1 MGKAYQTLARM
12 TARIL
17 PVGLRKAMLSY
28 MQDRAIVTT
37 PTGFVNQKKR
47 GQDTWSSTDSTT
59 LQEIE
64 TLRKRN
70 PLVFRMVDFYDKITM
85 GTGVTITCDD
95 EAVLVPAMQFWKL
108 NDGQNFQHQ
117 AAVELAATGN
127 VYVWVPPIDKQL
139 NAKDDYATVPK
150 LVLIPSCQIDRIA
163 TKDGRVSYYRWI
175 WEEAQ
180 YPEPTTEIKTGTS
193 SMAITTVTKYRD
205 ILAEE
210 MLHVALNRGAG
221 ELRGTSMIAPAV
233 PWVKTYSRALETS
246 WAVAV
251 ARAMFL
257 WHVKLENATD
267 KTVADF
273 LTMLENQLVYRTD
286 PEGNSYLT
294 AATGQ
299 FLVTKK
305 GDEIEAMSSDLRG
318 GTIDPELRR
327 LFLMGII
334 SSGLPEFM
342 MSDGDYSNLASSLS
356 QSNPFFRLMESFQN
370 TMVEQVIRGTFRL
383 AFDQYA
389 AAGVNIPLLEGAD
402 HPSDALNISAPKIL
416 SDDIE
421 KMIPPLVQAVNADM
435 LSREDSAELLGRK
448 WEDIAQRIQQE
459 RTQGFTKAVP
469 AAFPP
474 AVPPGLFGA
483 QRAMLAALK
492 EEGLPTDDLSA
503 SGRARLTKMLLDY
516 KKALLASGGNKAAM
530 IKAYREFKDR
540 AFAELRKAMD
550 EAQIMGKE
558 SIGA

>member
-1 MGKAYQTLARM
+1 MAKAYQTLARL
-12 TARIL
+12 TAVL
-17 PVGLRKAMLSY
+17 PAGLQKALLSY
-28 MQDRAIVTT
+28 MQDRAITT
-37 PTGFVNQKKR
+37 SPIGFVSSKKR
-47 GQDTWSSTDSTT
+47 GQDTWSTADSMT

-85 GTGVTITCDD
+85 GTGVTITCED

-108 NDGQNFQHQ
+108 NDGRNFQHQ
-117 AAVELAATGN
+117 AAVELAGTGN
-127 VYVWVPPIDKQL
+127 AYVWVPPIDV
-139 NAKDDYATVPK
+139 NDDGLATVPK
-150 LVLIPSCQIDRIA
+150 MVLIPSCQIERIA
-163 TKDGRVSYYRWI
+163 TKDGKVWYYRWT
-175 WEEAQ
+175 WEELT
-180 YPEPTTEIKTGTS
+180 YPDPKEDVQTGTS
-193 SMAITTVTKYRD
+193 SISTTQVTKYRD
-205 ILAEE
+205 IPAEQ
-210 MLHVALNRGAG
+210 MNHVALNRGAG
-221 ELRGTSMIAPAV
+221 ELRGVSMIAPSV
-233 PWVKTYSRALETS
+233 PWIKTYSRALETS

-267 KTVADF
+267 KTIADF

-305 GDEIEAMSSDLRG
+305 GDEIEGMSSDLRG

-370 TMVEQVIRGTFRL
+370 TMLDQVIRGTLRL

-389 AAGVNIPLLEGAD
+389 KVGINIPLLEGAE
-402 HPSDALNISAPKIL
+402 HPSDALNIALPKIL

-421 KMIPPLVQAVNADM
+421 SMIPPLVQAVNADI

-448 WEDIAQRIQQE
+448 WEDIAARIAAE
-459 RTQGFTKAVP
+459 RAQGFVKAVP
-469 AAFPP
+469 PAFPP
-474 AVPPGLFGA
+474 ATVPPGLFGA
-483 QRAMLAALK
+483 QKAILAALK
-492 EEGLPTDDLSA
+492 DEGLPTDDLSTSA
-503 SGRARLTKMLLDY
+503 RARLTKMLSDY
-516 KKALLASGGNKAAM
+516 KKALLASNGDKAAM
-530 IKAYREFKDR
+530 VTAYREFKTR
-540 AFAELRKAMD
+540 AFADLQELMQTAN
-550 EAQIMGKE
+550 AVGKE
-558 SIGA
+558 SVGAAS

>member
-1 MGKAYQTLARM
+1 VSPKKPGLQKA
-12 TARIL
+12 
-17 PVGLRKAMLSY
+17 VLSY
-28 MQDRAIVTT
+28 TQDQAITTT
-37 PTGFVNQKKR
+37 PIGFVSPKKR
-47 GQDTWSSTDSTT
+47 GQDTWSTADSTT

-85 GTGVTITCDD
+85 GTGVTITCED

-108 NDGQNFQHQ
+108 NDGKNFQHQ
-117 AAVELAATGN
+117 AAVELAGTGN
-127 VYVWVPPIDKQL
+127 AYVWVPPIDKEM
-139 NAKDDYATVPK
+139 NAKDDFATVPK
-150 LVLIPSCQIDRIA
+150 MVLIPSCQIERIA
-163 TKDGRVSYYRWI
+163 TKDGKVWYYRWT
-175 WEEAQ
+175 WEELK
-180 YPEPTTEIKTGTS
+180 YPDPTTEVKEGTS
-193 SMAITTVTKYRD
+193 TITIRQLTKYRD
-205 ILAEE
+205 IPAEQ
-210 MLHVALNRGAG
+210 MNHVALNRGAG
-221 ELRGTSMIAPAV
+221 ELRGVSMIAPSV

-286 PEGNSYLT
+286 PEGNQYLT

-370 TMVEQVIRGTFRL
+370 TMVDQVIRGTFRL

-389 AAGVNIPLLEGAD
+389 VAGINIPLLED
-402 HPSDALNISAPKIL
+402 SEHPVDALNISAPKIL
-416 SDDIE
+416 TDDIE
-421 KMIPPLVQAVNADM
+421 SMIPPLVQAVNADL

-448 WEDIAQRIQQE
+448 WEDIAARIAAE
-459 RTQGFTKAVP
+459 RAQGFAKAVP
-469 AAFPP
+469 PAFPP
-474 AVPPGLFGA
+474 ATVSPGLFGA
-483 QRAMLAALK
+483 QKAMLAALK
-492 EEGLPTDDLSA
+492 EEGLPTDDLSE
-503 SGRARLTKMLLDY
+503 SGRARLTKMLQDY
-516 KKALLASGGNKAAM
+516 KKGLLASGGDKAAM
-530 IKAYREFKDR
+530 VTAYREFKER

-550 EAQIMGKE
+550 KAQTMGKE
-558 SIGA
+558 SVGA